1 MKLFLKQHRRS
12 QVPFILEL
20 AYMILRATFDLLL
33 LERSMLKQFYK
44 LINYT
49 PYWKLCKK
57 LTLLFSAVVFG
68 TSLGTLSNEDDNVD
82 DDGKEQ

>member
-49 PYWKLCKK
+49 PY
-57 LTLLFSAVVFG
+57 
-68 TSLGTLSNEDDNVD
+68 
-82 DDGKEQ
+82 